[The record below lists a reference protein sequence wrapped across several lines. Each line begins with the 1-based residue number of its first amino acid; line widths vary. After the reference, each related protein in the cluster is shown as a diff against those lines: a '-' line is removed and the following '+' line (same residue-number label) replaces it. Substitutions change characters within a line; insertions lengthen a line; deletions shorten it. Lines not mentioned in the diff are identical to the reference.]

1 MKFEQ
6 LCPEGSQL
14 GKSNMSGSPEFNAM
28 VAATWICR
36 TVGLSETII
45 VTIPLFLSKST
56 CATKLS
62 ANTGAT
68 MQGGLWY

>member
-1 MKFEQ
+1 MNSFVQGQSTWKIKYVRFARIQ
-6 LCPEGSQL
+6 CHG
-14 GKSNMSGSPEFNAM
+14 G
-28 VAATWICR
+28 ATWSCR
-36 TVGLSETII
+36 TLGLSETII

-56 CATKLS
+56 YATKLS